1 MATDVTEPSTSTIT
15 EQFEMKAEQL
25 DSKMRCTKED
35 LISLALA
42 VFIPILITVF
52 ALFSLLPSLKAPPLP
67 SFEDPIKGFEPRGTE
82 LSNRLITLKNLNNV
96 SLSKFNGSQAK
107 TRNVRSVNTNNCR
120 MRKSYVHLVFQSTS
134 TSSLLTAK
142 NLKAMCVLE
151 KKVMKST
158 SGFDFSYYGGCPEC
172 CPSLS
177 LGNLVAKVG
186 NKGACENITDF
197 DVQMGLKILQNCSVY
212 YAKGL
217 LNATVSCYP
226 DSSGYNSRPSIPCQ
240 CIKDKAVFYTLN
252 YLTDSDFL
260 KTLSDTNLKYSLV
273 MSPIVRNYDLFYH
286 IYETHLKDTLP
297 EYNGVKVVAFHFE
310 NFKFDLFNNLLIEN
324 TKYPA
329 IAMVFVL
336 IIMCSF
342 LNSIILSICTLFCII
357 FALVFSYFLYN
368 IVFGVSFF
376 PFLNV
381 ITLVFL
387 VGIGADDAFVYYDIW
402 RQTKLAHPDA
412 DVVTLT
418 FKTLRY
424 AALSMFV
431 TSFTTSAAFFASVT
445 SHITS
450 IKCFGIFAGLS
461 ILTNYLIMVTW
472 FPVVVILHER
482 WVRKRPVK
490 PSPRQIQEKPVSN
503 NINGRDGGDV
513 QDKGDSSEPN
523 NGGRSSLACLVCWAI
538 DFPCHF
544 IPGHNTFFS
553 KMNQKLFDHWL
564 PNAVLKKRLHFLWIF
579 LFFGLTIGFLCV
591 IFVKPG
597 LNLPTSKDF
606 QVFAASSNVEKYDL
620 GIKYKFR
627 FNQVRSWGLPVH
639 LVWGLKEVDNGD
651 YLNPNNKGTLEYNPS
666 FDPFSKESQKWML
679 SLCKSLQKQ
688 RFYTTKS
695 FGESGVCA
703 IKTFIKNCRNYTFP
717 FPREIFQNACF
728 KWAGN
733 QWSEYPRLLY
743 DKNKKALVMTMW
755 FETNVQWTAAYDKMD
770 DFWKSLKTWESE
782 IFATAPS
789 GMKNGWLV
797 SYDLEQ
803 MYNLQ
808 DSLKQGTFSSMGI
821 SVAIAFCVM
830 LLTTLNIFI
839 SIYAIVTI
847 IGIIAISVGC
857 LVLLGWQLN
866 ILESIVMA
874 VAVGLSIDFTMHYG
888 VAYRLSPHKE
898 NRELRVRYSFSHIG
912 SAISMAALTTF
923 ITGLLMMPAIVLV
936 YNQLG
941 QFLMLLM
948 VFSWLYATFAFLSLC
963 AVIGPVGNFGQ
974 LSLTKFCSNFGPCRV
989 KPASVQDEQNTVE
1002 SKDVHSVQTKEQ
1014 IKETDVESKD
1024 GLDVKLGD
1032 ENERETHL

>member
-1 MATDVTEPSTSTIT
+1 MYGHTLPNFI
-15 EQFEMKAEQL
+15 
-25 DSKMRCTKED
+25 SK
-35 LISLALA
+35 
-42 VFIPILITVF
+42 F
-52 ALFSLLPSLKAPPLP
+52 LF
-67 SFEDPIKGFEPRGTE
+67 FFTQGFEPRGTE
-82 LSNRLITLKNLNNV
+82 LSNRLITMKNLDKA
-96 SLSKFNGSQAK
+96 SLSKYNVSQAK
-107 TRNVRSVNTNNCR
+107 TRHLRSVSN
-120 MRKSYVHLVFQSTS
+120 SYCQRQSYARLVFQSTS

-142 NLKAMCVLE
+142 NLKAMCQLE
-151 KKVMKST
+151 KEVMKST
-158 SGFDFSYYGGCPEC
+158 SGFDNYYYGGSPER

-177 LGNLVAKVG
+177 LGNLVAEVG
-186 NKGACENITDF
+186 RKGSCENITDF

-212 YAKGL
+212 FAKGL
-217 LNATVSCYP
+217 LNRTVTCYC
-226 DSSGYNSRPSIPCQ
+226 DSYGYNSCPSIPCQ
-240 CIKDKAVFYTLN
+240 CSSNDNAVFNTLN

-260 KTLSDTNLKYSLV
+260 KTPSDTNLKYSLV
-273 MSPIVRNYDLFYH
+273 MSPIYDNYDLFNY
-286 IYETHLKDTLP
+286 IYEKHLKDSLP
-297 EYNGVKVVAFHFE
+297 EYNGVKVAAFDFG
-310 NFKFDLFNNLLIEN
+310 NFKFDLFNKLLIEN

-336 IIMCSF
+336 IIMCLF
-342 LNSIILSICTLFCII
+342 LNSIILSICTMFCII

-368 IVFGVSFF
+368 IVFGISFF

-402 RQTKLAHPDA
+402 RQTKCANPDA
-412 DVVTLT
+412 DIITLT

-450 IKCFGIFAGLS
+450 IKCFGIYAGLS

-472 FPVVVILHER
+472 FPAVVILHER

-490 PSPRQIQEKPVSN
+490 PSPRLIQEGPVSN
-503 NINGRDGGDV
+503 EVDGRDGAV
-513 QDKGDSSEPN
+513 QNQSVGSEPN
-523 NGGRSSLACLVCWAI
+523 DGSRSSLACLVCWAI

-544 IPGHNTFFS
+544 IPGLKTFFS

-564 PNAVLKKRLHFLWIF
+564 PVAVIKKKLHFLWIF

-591 IFVKPG
+591 ILVKPG

-606 QVFAASSNVEKYDL
+606 QVFSSSSNVEKYDL

-627 FNQVRSWGLPVH
+627 FNQVRSWGLPVF
-639 LVWGLKEVDNGD
+639 LVWGMKEVDNGD
-651 YLNPNNKGTLEYNPS
+651 YLNPDNKGTLEYENS
-666 FDPFSKESQKWML
+666 FDPFSEESQKWML
-679 SLCKSLQKQ
+679 SLCKSIRKQ
-688 RFYTTKS
+688 SFYTTKN
-695 FGESGVCA
+695 FGETSACA
-703 IKTFIKNCRNYTFP
+703 IEKFIDNCKNQSFP
-717 FPREIFQNACF
+717 FPRKVFQNSCSR
-728 KWAGN
+728 WDDDR
-733 QWSEYPRLLY
+733 WSKYPKLLY
-743 DKNKKALVMTMW
+743 NENKKSLVMTMW

-808 DSLKQGTFSSMGI
+808 DSLKQGTFSSLSI
-821 SVAIAFCVM
+821 SVAIAFGVM

-866 ILESIVMA
+866 ILESIVMS

-898 NRELRVRYSFSHIG
+898 DRELRVRYSFSHIG

-923 ITGLLMMPAIVLV
+923 TTGIT
-936 YNQLG
+936 
-941 QFLMLLM
+941 
-948 VFSWLYATFAFLSLC
+948 
-963 AVIGPVGNFGQ
+963 
-974 LSLTKFCSNFGPCRV
+974 
-989 KPASVQDEQNTVE
+989 
-1002 SKDVHSVQTKEQ
+1002 
-1014 IKETDVESKD
+1014 
-1024 GLDVKLGD
+1024 
-1032 ENERETHL
+1032 